1 MTKTAKIVLGVFGGL
16 VLLIIVVGATG
27 CYMVMSAFDSRET
40 SQQEAVAAFTEMRAK
55 FPGVKPALT
64 FGPEGPGIARTP
76 PDTST
81 AKPPST
87 VHVLFFDQTE
97 RRLTRVHLPLS
108 LLKLTNS
115 PFEFNNV
122 EMDIGDIERYGSTV
136 LLDGDTPD
144 GDPIFVWTD

>member
-1 MTKTAKIVLGVFGGL
+1 MTKAAKVVLGILGGC
-16 VLLIIVVGATG
+16 VLLVIVVGATG
-27 CYMVMSAFDSRET
+27 CYLVMSAFDSQET
-40 SQQEAVAAFTEMRAK
+40 SEQEATAAFTEMRAK

-64 FGPEGPGIARTP
+64 FGPEGPGVARTP
-76 PDTST
+76 P
-81 AKPPST
+81 AAAPAQPPGT
-87 VHVLFFDQTE
+87 VHVLFFDRTE
-97 RRLTRVHLPLS
+97 RRLTRVHLPLA

-144 GDPIFVWTD
+144 GDALFVWTD